1 MDIGLKVLLG
11 YTILNGAILSYDLA
25 FNILSAMGIL

>member
-11 YTILNGAILSYDLA
+11 YTILNGAVLGYDLA
-25 FNILSAMGIL
+25 YNVVRALGIF

>member
-11 YTILNGAILSYDLA
+11 YTLLNGAILSFDLT
-25 FNILSAMGIL
+25 FNILSALGVL

>member
-11 YTILNGAILSYDLA
+11 YTLLNGAILSFDLA
-25 FNILSAMGIL
+25 FNVLSAMGVF

>member
-11 YTILNGAILSYDLA
+11 YTLLNGAVLSFDLA
-25 FNILSAMGIL
+25 FNILSAMGVL

>member
-11 YTILNGAILSYDLA
+11 YTLLNGAILTFDLA
-25 FNILSAMGIL
+25 FNVLSAIGIL